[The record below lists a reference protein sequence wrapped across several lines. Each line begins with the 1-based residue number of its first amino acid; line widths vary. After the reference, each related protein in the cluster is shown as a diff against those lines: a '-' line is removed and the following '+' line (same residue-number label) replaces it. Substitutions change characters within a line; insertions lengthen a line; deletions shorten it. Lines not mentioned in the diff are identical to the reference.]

1 MKLVWKLLRRHIS
14 IPQLLG
20 FVLANLAGMTII
32 MLGLQFY
39 TDVKAVYQSE
49 DSFMKSTY
57 IIVNKPVSTLSSL
70 TGRSG
75 AFSQGEIQD
84 LESQSFCT
92 RVGAFIASDFDV
104 KATFSL
110 DNTTSF
116 STEMFFEAVPD
127 EFVDVDAS
135 DWNYSEGSDEV
146 PIILPR
152 NYLDL
157 YNFGF
162 AQSRSLPRLSEG
174 ILSAIRLGIDISS
187 PTQGTKH
194 YYGRIVGFSNRL
206 NTILVPW
213 QFMQW
218 ANQTYAASK
227 QQQPTRLIFEVDNPT
242 DERINTYIADQGY
255 ETDSDKLDASK
266 TTYLLRIIV
275 GIVMAVGAVICI
287 LSFYILMLSV
297 YLLVEKNSTKLEN
310 LLLIGYSPKRVAM
323 PYQLLTVGLNTAVLI
338 VAFILLVVVRAKYLE
353 LFSTFFPDFDT
364 PPVTISVVVG
374 VALLVLASIFNIC
387 VIYSKVKTIWK
398 RKD

>member
-75 AFSQGEIQD
+75 AFTQGEIQD

>member
-75 AFSQGEIQD
+75 AFTQGEIQD

-135 DWNYSEGSDEV
+135 DWNYSDGSDEV

-323 PYQLLTVGLNTAVLI
+323 P
-338 VAFILLVVVRAKYLE
+338 
-353 LFSTFFPDFDT
+353 
-364 PPVTISVVVG
+364 
-374 VALLVLASIFNIC
+374 
-387 VIYSKVKTIWK
+387 
-398 RKD
+398 

>member
-75 AFSQGEIQD
+75 AFTQGEIQD

-135 DWNYSEGSDEV
+135 DWNYSDGSDEV

-338 VAFILLVVVRAKYLE
+338 VAFILLIVVRAKYLE